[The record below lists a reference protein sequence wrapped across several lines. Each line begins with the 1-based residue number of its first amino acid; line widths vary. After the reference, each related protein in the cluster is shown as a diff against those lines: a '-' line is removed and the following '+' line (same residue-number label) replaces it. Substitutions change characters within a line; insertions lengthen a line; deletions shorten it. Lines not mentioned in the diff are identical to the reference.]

1 MLAPSVAHGSP
12 RDADNRGSTAKAAP
26 EAKTGFYRPE
36 LDGLRFFAFLA
47 VFWSHAAPREP
58 GPWMKVAGASG
69 TPWIIASVVAGG
81 WGVDLF
87 FALSS
92 YLITELLLQEKAQQG
107 RIAVG
112 AFWVRRAL
120 RIWPLYIAF
129 VLAALFVIP
138 RFLVDRLSGGYAL
151 AFGTFTANWALAAW
165 GMVPSCV
172 GPLWSVSIE
181 EQFYLVW
188 PLVTRSL
195 SRVRLGVLCAALI
208 PAAIGVRAYLI
219 FKTGD
224 AFGLSVWC
232 NTFARLDPIAMGAL
246 LAVVLRQ
253 RKPDLRPAVARGLLA
268 LAAVAVVVTT
278 RAEPFV
284 AARPLLGSLVY
295 TVNAVACTAALA
307 GTLALGRVAGGVLA
321 RPTLVYL
328 GRISYGLYVFHVF
341 AIRVVAEARGERAS
355 LAMHALMP
363 LASFALTLAL
373 AAASY
378 RWLET
383 PFLRLKQRWSRIGK
397 EPTAPT

>member
-1 MLAPSVAHGSP
+1 MLASSVAHESP
-12 RDADNRGSTAKAAP
+12 RDVDHPGSSAKGAP

-58 GPWMKVAGASG
+58 GPWMKIAGTSG

-129 VLAALFVIP
+129 YLAALFVIP
-138 RFLVDRLSGGYAL
+138 HLIVDRLEGGYAL

-188 PLVTRSL
+188 PLITRSL
-195 SRVRLGVLCAALI
+195 SRVRLGVLCGALI
-208 PAAIGVRAYLI
+208 PVAIGVRAYLI
-219 FKTGD
+219 MRTGD
-224 AFGLSVWC
+224 AFGFPVWC
-232 NTFARLDPIAMGAL
+232 NTFARLDPIALGAL

-253 RKPDLRPAVARGLLA
+253 RKPDLSPAAARGLLA
-268 LAAVAVVVTT
+268 LAAVVLVITT
-278 RAEPFV
+278 RAEPAV

-295 TVNAVACTAALA
+295 TVNAVACTAALV
-307 GTLALGRVAGGVLA
+307 GTLALGRVKGGLLA
-321 RPTLVYL
+321 RPTMVYL

-341 AIRVVAEARGERAS
+341 AIRVIAQLRGERAS

-363 LASFALTLAL
+363 LCSFALTLAL

-378 RWLET
+378 RWLEA
-383 PFLRLKQRWSRIGK
+383 PFLRWKQRFSRIGK
-397 EPTAPT
+397 TPRT